1 MSRSLISPYKR
12 WLHSLQPNIK
22 KSAWTAEEDK
32 LLIELFTKHGPKWS
46 SFCGQI
52 PGRTDDA
59 CSKRYRESLDPNLK
73 REEWTPEEDD
83 MLMEAY
89 NSIGGK
95 WGQVGQ
101 SLQRSGL
108 GCRNRSIKRYH
119 YCLLSHSFQGGV
131 SWNAKRH
138 IKMHILQRVRLY
150 TRLQHNCT
158 SHPFLPTKI

>member
-1 MSRSLISPYKR
+1 MISPYKR

-22 KSAWTAEEDK
+22 KSAWTAEEDG
-32 LLIELFTKHGPKWS
+32 LLIELFTKNGPKWS
-46 SFCGQI
+46 AFSRQI

-59 CSKRYRESLDPNLK
+59 CSKRYREALDPNLK

-83 MLMEAY
+83 MLINTY

-108 GCRNRSIKRYH
+108 GCRNRSIKQYH
-119 YCLLSHSFQGGV
+119 YWLLSHAFQGGV
-131 SWNAKRH
+131 SWNAESLRFLIKLLILKRVQLH
-138 IKMHILQRVRLY
+138 MS
-150 TRLQHNCT
+150 LQHKCL
-158 SHPFLPTKI
+158 SHPFLVTSI